1 MKLYEILQFTYN
13 YEFIHAH
20 TMYISLWINYKTTI
34 TKLYLHSKQ
43 FNTHTHTH
51 IYYEL
56 EHYEIEYIM
65 QNEIISIYEYEI
77 IWTRSLG
84 KWNYIYEYE
93 IA

>member
-1 MKLYEILQFTYN
+1 MCIY
-13 YEFIHAH
+13 
-20 TMYISLWINYKTTI
+20 
-34 TKLYLHSKQ
+34 
-43 FNTHTHTH
+43 

-65 QNEIISIYEYEI
+65 RYEIISIYEYEI

-93 IA
+93 IE

>member
-1 MKLYEILQFTYN
+1 
-13 YEFIHAH
+13 
-20 TMYISLWINYKTTI
+20 MYIYIN
-34 TKLYLHSKQ
+34 
-43 FNTHTHTH
+43 
-51 IYYEL
+51 YEL

-65 QNEIISIYEYEI
+65 QYEI